1 MTAPPRKSTLLPL
14 LTRHGGRS
22 AMTCR
27 YRCGNACS
35 HPAPNTSDNPYF
47 GDLVNAE
54 TSRRGLL
61 RAGALGAL
69 VIGTGAALAAEP
81 ARPAQAAHP
90 QPGAGTHPPRAAHPP
105 AGRPHKGRPPATGAL
120 TFKPIPPNT
129 LDTVIVPNGYDQSVV
144 LAWGDPVVPGAPEF
158 DIDRQSAA
166 AQAKQFGYNN
176 DWLTT
181 LPLDSKGDRLLLVV
195 NHEYTNEELMFRGFT
210 GMAALTVEQLRIA
223 MAAHGLSVVEIERV
237 GRTGQWRPVVKG
249 ARYNRRITATT
260 PMTFTGPA
268 AGSPLLRT
276 TADPTGRKVLG
287 TLNNCAGGLTPW
299 GTVLSGEENFNQ
311 YFVGGDG
318 APEAVKPALAR
329 YGITTTARYPS
340 GSRRWD
346 RADRRFDLT
355 AHPNEA
361 NRFGWV
367 VEIDPYDPR
376 STPRK
381 HTALGRFKHE
391 GAEIILSRDGRAVAY
406 MGDDERFDYLYKFVS
421 EKRMRT
427 GSSASVRRHNMS
439 LLESG
444 TLYVARFGFTSADEI
459 DGSGRLPSDG
469 AFDGVGEWIPLVRGD
484 QSLVPGMSVDEVL
497 VYTRLAA
504 DRVGATKMDR
514 PEDVAPNPRTGKV
527 YVALTNNSRRG
538 APGQP
543 GPDEANPRADNRH
556 GHILEITEDGDDNAA
571 TTFRWAIPI
580 VCGDPDDP
588 ATYFA
593 GYDKSKVSPISC
605 PDNLD
610 FDADGNLWIS
620 TDGNALGSH
629 DGLFVVPVEGPER
642 GHVRQFLTVPTG
654 AEQAS
659 AALSDD
665 NRTVFVSVQHP
676 GEVEGA
682 TVDNPASTW
691 PYGDFG
697 RPGVVCV
704 WRLDGR
710 HIGA

>member
-1 MTAPPRKSTLLPL
+1 MTAPSRRFLPL
-14 LTRHGGRS
+14 FTRVGGRS
-22 AMTCR
+22 PKTCQ

-35 HPAPNTSDNPYF
+35 HPAPNTSDNQYF
-47 GDLVNAE
+47 GNLVDAV

-69 VIGTGAALAAEP
+69 VIGAGVVAEP
-81 ARPAQAAHP
+81 AEPAHAAPH
-90 QPGAGTHPPRAAHPP
+90 HPPGKPP
-105 AGRPHKGRPPATGAL
+105 GTPPGPPPRGTTPVTGPL

-129 LDTVIVPNGYDQSVV
+129 LDTVIVPNGYGQSVV
-144 LAWGDPVVPGAPEF
+144 LAWGDPILPGAPAF
-158 DIDRQSAA
+158 DIDRQSAS

-181 LPLDSKGDRLLLVV
+181 LPLDPKGNRLLLVV

-210 GMAALTVEQLRIA
+210 SMENLTVEQLRIA
-223 MAAHGLSVVEIERV
+223 MAAHGMSVVEIARV
-237 GRTGQWRPVVKG
+237 DGSGQWRPAVKG
-249 ARYNRRITATT
+249 ATYNRRITPST
-260 PMTFTGPA
+260 PMRFTGPA
-268 AGSPLLRT
+268 AGSRLLRT
-276 TADPTGRKVLG
+276 AADPSGREVLG

-299 GTVLSGEENFNQ
+299 GTVLSGEENFHQ

-318 APEAVKPALAR
+318 VPADAKPALAR
-329 YGITTTARYPS
+329 YGINTATRYPS

-346 RADRRFDLT
+346 RVDPRFDLT
-355 AHPNEA
+355 AHPHEA

-367 VEIDPYDPR
+367 VEVDPYDPR

-391 GAEIILSRDGRAVAY
+391 GAEVILSRDGRAVVY

-421 EKRMRT
+421 DKKMRT
-427 GSSASVRRHNMS
+427 GTSDSARRHNMT

-444 TLYVARFGFTSADEI
+444 TLYVARFSFTSADEI

-469 AFDGVGEWIPLVRGD
+469 AFDGVGEWIPLVKGTT
-484 QSLVPGMSVDEVL
+484 SLVPGMSVDEVL
-497 VYTRLAA
+497 VHTRLAA
-504 DRVGATKMDR
+504 DKVGATKMDR
-514 PEDVAPNPRTGKV
+514 PEDVSPNPKTGKV
-527 YVALTNNSRRG
+527 YAALTNNSRRG
-538 APGQP
+538 AAGYP
-543 GPDEANPRADNRH
+543 GPDEANPRSNNRH
-556 GHILEITEDGDDNAA
+556 GHIVEITEDGGDNAA

-588 ATYFA
+588 STYFA
-593 GYDKSKVSPISC
+593 GFDKSKVSPISC

-610 FDADGNLWIS
+610 VDADGNLWIS

-642 GHVRQFLTVPTG
+642 GYVRQFLTVPTG

-659 AALSDD
+659 AVLSDD

-676 GEVEGA
+676 GEVEGS
-682 TVDNPASTW
+682 TVDTPASTW
-691 PYGDFG
+691 PYGDVG

-704 WRLDGR
+704 WRYDGR